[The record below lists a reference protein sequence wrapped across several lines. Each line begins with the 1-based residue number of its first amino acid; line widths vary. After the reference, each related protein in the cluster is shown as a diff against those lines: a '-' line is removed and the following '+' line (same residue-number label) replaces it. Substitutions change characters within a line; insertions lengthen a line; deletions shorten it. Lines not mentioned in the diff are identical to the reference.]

1 MERQLKQ
8 QIKKSDNEVKKIK
21 KDYKKSLMNVLTNMY
36 MQGYIYNVYPSMA
49 RSATCE
55 DLLQMIKSAKR
66 KIRLLRSVLKFL
78 KKNQK
83 ENLELVLN

>member
-8 QIKKSDNEVKKIK
+8 QIKRADNKVKKIK
-21 KDYKKSLMNVLTNMY
+21 KDYKKSLMNVLTNMF

-55 DLLQMIKSAKR
+55 DLLQMIRAARR
-66 KIRLLRSVLKFL
+66 KKD
-78 KKNQK
+78 K
-83 ENLELVLN
+83 LN

>member
-21 KDYKKSLMNVLTNMY
+21 KDYKKSLMNVLTNMF

-66 KIRLLRSVLKFL
+66 KKD
-78 KKNQK
+78 K
-83 ENLELVLN
+83 LN